1 MKIIIG
7 SESFAPNIS
16 GVATATELLA
26 TNLAREGNVVW
37 VFAPSESY
45 RTYKDKSF
53 KDFAVWRF
61 NSIPNPFRKGF
72 RIAAFSQREIFRFT
86 KEIKPDVIH
95 LQDPAG
101 ICHQL
106 SRAGRRY
113 KIPTVVS
120 NHFSLDYITSYFRRL
135 KPIHLQIKFFFR
147 ALLRRF
153 YNHCDYVICPT
164 ETVKKEL
171 NKWGV
176 KTPIAAISNGVDLER
191 FFDYF
196 DLSEFYD
203 RYHLPPNKKVLYV
216 GRIDKD
222 KNIEVL
228 VRAIPEVIKE
238 TNAHFVMVGDGS
250 ELSKLK
256 KLAKKLNIDHAI
268 SFLGWFEQ
276 SSDDYVQ
283 VFQSASVF
291 VMPSRI
297 ETESIVTMEAMAAGL
312 PVIGANSGALPE
324 LIKNNC
330 NGCLFEPGD
339 SENLAKKIIKVLTD
353 ADLQQQMSKESLRLI
368 AGHEIEKSFVK
379 LKVGNLRL
387 ASKPLIFSV

>member
-1 MKIIIG
+1 MNIIIG

-26 TNLAREGNVVW
+26 TNLTREGNEVW

-45 RTYKDKSF
+45 KTYKDKSF
-53 KDFAVWRF
+53 KDFVVVRF

-72 RIAAFSQREIFRFT
+72 RIAVLSKQEIYKFAR
-86 KEIKPDVIH
+86 KIKPDLIH
-95 LQDPAG
+95 LQDPNG
-101 ICHQL
+101 ISSDL
-106 SRAGRRY
+106 LGAGRRY
-113 KIPTVVS
+113 NIPIIIS
-120 NHFSLDYITSYFRRL
+120 NHFSLDYITSYLRWL
-135 KPIHLQIKFFFR
+135 KPFHRQIR
-147 ALLRRF
+147 IVARVYLRQF
-153 YNHCDYVICPT
+153 YNRCNYIICPT

-176 KTPIAAISNGVDLER
+176 KTPIVAISNGVDLDR
-191 FFDYF
+191 FFGYS

-203 RYHLPPNKKVLYV
+203 KYHLPSNKKVLYV

-222 KNIEVL
+222 KNIEDL
-228 VRAIPEVIKE
+228 IQAIPEVIKE
-238 TNAHFVMVGDGS
+238 TNAHFVIVGDGA
-250 ELSKLK
+250 ELPKFK
-256 KLAKKLNIDHAI
+256 NLAKKLNIEHAV

-283 VFQSASVF
+283 VFQSAAVF

-339 SENLAKKIIKVLTD
+339 SANLAKKIIKVLVD
-353 ADLQQQMSKESLRLI
+353 DKLQKEMSKESLRLI
-368 AGHEIEKSFVK
+368 AGHEVEKSFAQIK
-379 LKVGNLRL
+379 EIYEKVSAKN
-387 ASKPLIFSV
+387 AEK

>member
-26 TNLAREGNVVW
+26 TNLVKDGNEVW

-45 RTYKDKSF
+45 KTYKDKSF

-61 NSIPNPFRKGF
+61 HSIPNPFRKGF
-72 RIAAFSQREIFRFT
+72 RIAVLSKQEIYKFAR
-86 KEIKPDVIH
+86 EIKPDLIH
-95 LQDPAG
+95 LQDPGG
-101 ICHQL
+101 ISSDL
-106 SRAGRRY
+106 LGAGRHY
-113 KIPTVVS
+113 NIPIVVS
-120 NHFSLDYITSYFRRL
+120 NHFSLDYITSYLRWLKLFHRQIRL
-135 KPIHLQIKFFFR
+135 VAR
-147 ALLRRF
+147 VYLRRF
-153 YNHCDYVICPT
+153 YNKCNYIICPT

-176 KTPIAAISNGVDLER
+176 KTPIVAISNGVDLDR
-191 FFDYF
+191 FFGYS
-196 DLSEFYD
+196 DLTDFYD
-203 RYHLPPNKKVLYV
+203 KYHLPPNQKVLYV

-222 KNIEVL
+222 KNTEVL
-228 VRAIPEVIKE
+228 IRAIPEVLRSM
-238 TNAHFVMVGDGS
+238 NAHFVIVGDGA
-250 ELSKLK
+250 ELDKMK
-256 KLAKKLNIDHAI
+256 KLAKKLDIDHAI

-283 VFQSASVF
+283 VFQSATVF

-297 ETESIVTMEAMAAGL
+297 ETQSIVTMEAMAAGL

-330 NGCLFEPGD
+330 NGCLFEPGK
-339 SENLAKKIIKVLTD
+339 SESLSKKIIKVLKD
-353 ADLQQQMSKESLRLI
+353 KELQKTMSKESLRLI
-368 AGHEIEKSFVK
+368 ASHEVEKSFAH
-379 LKVGNLRL
+379 LKEIYEKV
-387 ASKPLIFSV
+387 SQK